1 MKGAE
6 VDLEEQAADPHT
18 SSSRCA
24 RKVRD
29 SCSGALFLPSA
40 QQPCAPG
47 LPSQKCRRGPALRP
61 PCLLLSSR
69 TTRGLRTLPSAVGLP
84 DSTVLTLNTPIPWG
98 CRRKREGKTHRP
110 PVYFWRSS
118 HMCKTTQKSLDRSS
132 LPACS
137 KHADAHPVSAREES
151 WAPAPQGPLA
161 APSSVRPG
169 GQATGQPG
177 LKEASVS

>member
-110 PVYFWRSS
+110 PVHLLAFQPYV
-118 HMCKTTQKSLDRSS
+118 QDYPEKSRQEQPPCMLQ
-132 LPACS
+132 
-137 KHADAHPVSAREES
+137 ARGR
-151 WAPAPQGPLA
+151 P
-161 APSSVRPG
+161 PSQCPG
-169 GQATGQPG
+169 GKLGPSTSGALGCT
-177 LKEASVS
+177 LLS